1 MQPTITRWSNRQGSR
16 DRQAVAIIVTEDGA
30 AVPFVGSAIP
40 GVCAV
45 AREGYTKNGKW
56 SYTTFAVSHRPTTA
70 FVSWSEDWDTGE
82 VWPQTSW
89 EAGFAWL
96 AAKAP
101 GLSMAGFDRAIRAHW
116 PKTAG
121 RWDAAAKAVDEFAV
135 ALPLEHAAE
144 TATRLATHAERVA
157 ALKAQT
163 EQTRREAEELRRAND
178 ELECATRALQQERH
192 RKACLAAEKAEQDRL
207 NAPLAHN
214 PFASL
219 KL

>member
-16 DRQAVAIIVTEDGA
+16 DRQAVAIIVTEDGN

-45 AREGYTKNGKW
+45 AREGYTKQGKW
-56 SYTTFAVSHRPTTA
+56 SYTTFAITHRPTTA

-116 PKTAG
+116 PKTAA
-121 RWDAAAKAVDEFAV
+121 RWDTAAKAVDEFAV
-135 ALPLEHAAE
+135 SLPLEHAAE
-144 TATRLATHAERVA
+144 TATRLAAHAERVA
-157 ALKAQT
+157 ALKAQA
-163 EQTRREAEELRRAND
+163 EQARREAEELRRAND
-178 ELECATRALQQERH
+178 ELEWANRSLQQERD
-192 RKACLAAEKAEQDRL
+192 RKARLAAEKAEQDRL